1 METADTF
8 HADKSNQRCRYFF
21 ITHLKRRAEII
32 NVFKVTYGITV
43 SEDGVLV
50 TEQELSLRNI
60 TVNIGC
66 SCSYFVPIMFQ
77 DVNLVEEKR
86 KRRRK

>member
-1 METADTF
+1 MQVFLIENSK
-8 HADKSNQRCRYFF
+8 DKGTNEC
-21 ITHLKRRAEII
+21 
-32 NVFKVTYGITV
+32 FKVTYGISVT
-43 SEDGVLV
+43 EEGILV

-86 KRRRK
+86 KRRRR

>member
-1 METADTF
+1 M
-8 HADKSNQRCRYFF
+8 
-21 ITHLKRRAEII
+21 
-32 NVFKVTYGITV
+32 FKVTYGISVT
-43 SEDGVLV
+43 EDGILV